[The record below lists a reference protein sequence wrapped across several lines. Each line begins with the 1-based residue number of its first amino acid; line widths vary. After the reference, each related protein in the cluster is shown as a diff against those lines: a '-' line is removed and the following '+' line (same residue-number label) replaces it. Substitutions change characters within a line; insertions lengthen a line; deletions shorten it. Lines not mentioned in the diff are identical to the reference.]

1 MSDSNADKRCGV
13 KKYQNF
19 LLYRRK
25 IFSEQKNRH
34 RTDFESEDFGIWD
47 SFGLRVDINV
57 LVLPGEVSRYQLS
70 GLWTLAGGSMTSE
83 ISGFQFPTISS
94 LHQRLFLP
102 TEMMGMGEAP
112 GRSINL

>member
-1 MSDSNADKRCGV
+1 MGLKSIKTFFFTEE
-13 KKYQNF
+13 KYFPN
-19 LLYRRK
+19 K
-25 IFSEQKNRH
+25 KNRH